1 MIDDRATDALVDS
14 YQAERRPIARQI
26 IDLSLDNAR
35 ARSGYRIDDELLL
48 TASYRSPA
56 LIARPNAPDR
66 APLDPLGHHQINGP
80 GDRAPGIES
89 TLDLLGPDFT
99 PLTASDHPVWQHQ
112 VATVAAAGIPITA
125 RAVNTGSQHEAG
137 PHRWHTRCGIP
148 QPEPSWAA
156 PMATSPGP
164 HPTHPKIRMQ
174 NFSVFCAASS
184 RAADHRPDR

>member
-1 MIDDRATDALVDS
+1 LIDDRATDALVDS

-80 GDRAPGIES
+80 GDRAPHVRLAGAPGIES

-99 PLTASDHPVWQHQ
+99 PLTASDHPAWQHQ
-112 VATVAAAGIPITA
+112 VATAAAAGIPITA

-148 QPEPSWAA
+148 PTGAILPRR
-156 PMATSPGP
+156 P
-164 HPTHPKIRMQ
+164 HRLDRTPPTQR
-174 NFSVFCAASS
+174 
-184 RAADHRPDR
+184 